1 MHERGWEPWWG
12 KVSSRSQRQD
22 RSAEKDALR
31 EEGRKARNHRAGEG
45 GRNRGLLFSL
55 GRDAWESPLV
65 KD

>member
-1 MHERGWEPWWG
+1 M
-12 KVSSRSQRQD
+12 SSRSQRQD